1 MAIAQDYIVDKLD
14 ETLIIKLSE
23 PYEKVEKVVGYVD
36 EVIGENSANKFDRY
50 FRWCQ
55 DNVNF
60 SDWIPMTN
68 LNLENQVIDPLKP
81 FWIEYKYIAV
91 ELETGHTMEFISIAL
106 EIVTDN
112 GIVRQVKQIGVDCCE
127 PGQIPNGCQNLIV
140 TDCCDEDDLF
150 NPYGMLN
157 STKNMFSQLTNVVND
172 IFGHCVKYYKVNS
185 DQRSRDVI
193 LNEYSLYNVVDMKE
207 IKILVPDNAFPPN
220 EFQFDEFGMGIEGF
234 EIHITREAFQ
244 KAFGARSMPQE
255 RDYIYFPLVDR
266 MYEIN
271 SIALADPVVYKEIY
285 YKATLRKWQ
294 DRVNVDTPEP
304 YKQEL
309 DDLTLN
315 IDELFDPEVRDETLK
330 ITKPQQY
337 RTIGTGI
344 NDYVRSEL
352 SKQLSISDYKI
363 NNNWTI
369 VSKNYYELN
378 KLIPNE
384 MAVKYR
390 QPARFTNNEDRAFT
404 FWFQPQFGTEKVLS
418 NIVNVQDSDG
428 MVMITMASD
437 LKWQVGDLIQLTNA
451 GSYNGYHRIV
461 QAPSG
466 GLEYVLDIEYITGL
480 VISGAKARTLIKTF
494 LIHGYGGLF
503 SGLSVEVTKQ
513 FVIVSINNVDYFF
526 THGVTFDSTKWY
538 PMVIN
543 LSNRYSTLSV
553 YMYEL
558 DKPLNYVNPQL
569 ETSALKLVYN
579 NLEVL
584 PEQVSIDSGD
594 FWALLAGPVNLTN
607 IRIFTRIIEEEAHN
621 IVLNQYVVN
630 DTQYAELVDNAIP
643 ELHLLRLPNP
653 R

>member
-1 MAIAQDYIVDKLD
+1 MAVQDYIVDKLD
-14 ETLIIKLSE
+14 ETLIIKLAE
-23 PYEKVEKVVGYVD
+23 PYENVDRVIGYID
-36 EVIGENSANKFDRY
+36 EVIGEDSGNKFDKY

-55 DNVNF
+55 DNINF
-60 SDWIPMTN
+60 SDWIQLTN
-68 LNLENQVIDPLKP
+68 LNLENQIIDSTKP
-81 FWIEYKYIAV
+81 FWIEYKYV
-91 ELETGHTMEFISIAL
+91 VVDLETGHTMEFISIAL
-106 EIVTDN
+106 EIVSGN
-112 GIVRQVKQIGVDCCE
+112 GIVKQVKQVGVDCCE
-127 PGQIPNGCQNLIV
+127 PGQIPSGCQNLIV
-140 TDCCDEDDLF
+140 TDCCDEEDLF
-150 NPYGMLN
+150 NPYAMLN
-157 STKNMFSQLTNVVND
+157 NTRSMFSQLTNVVND

-193 LNEYSLYNVVDMKE
+193 LNEYSLYNVVDMKDV
-207 IKILVPDNAFPPN
+207 KILVPDNNFPPN

-234 EIHITREAFQ
+234 EIHITREEFQ

-271 SIALADPVVYKEIY
+271 SVALADPVVYKDIY

-309 DDLTLN
+309 NDLTLN
-315 IDELFDPEVRDETLK
+315 IDELFDPEIKDETLK

-337 RTIGTGI
+337 RTIGTGA

-369 VSKNYYELN
+369 VSKNHYELG

-390 QPARFTNNEDRAFT
+390 QHARFTDTEDRAFT
-404 FWFQPQFGTEKVLS
+404 FWFQPQFGLEKAFTNIS
-418 NIVNVQDSDG
+418 EIVNSNG
-428 MVMITMASD
+428 KAMLVMPKD
-437 LKWQVGDLIQLTNA
+437 VKWQVGDLLQIT
-451 GSYNGYHRIV
+451 GTGDYDGYHRII
-461 QAPSG
+461 QAPTG
-466 GLEYVLDIEYITGL
+466 GLEYVIDIDYVSGVSVIGAGARSL
-480 VISGAKARTLIKTF
+480 VKTF
-494 LIHGYGGLF
+494 LIHGYGGIF

-513 FVIVSINNVDYFF
+513 FIIVSINNVDYFF
-526 THGVTFDSTKWY
+526 THGVTFDNTKWY
-538 PMVIN
+538 PIVIN
-543 LSNRYSTLSV
+543 LSNRFKTLST
-553 YMYEL
+553 YLYEL
-558 DKPLNYVNPQL
+558 DKPLNLTNPQL

-579 NLEVL
+579 DLVSLLEPVG
-584 PEQVSIDSGD
+584 IDSGD

>member
-1 MAIAQDYIVDKLD
+1 MANSQDYIVDKLD

-23 PYEKVEKVVGYVD
+23 PYEKVERVVGYVD

-112 GIVRQVKQIGVDCCE
+112 GIVRQVKQVGVDCCE

-193 LNEYSLYNVVDMKE
+193 LNEYSLYNVVDMKDV
-207 IKILVPDNAFPPN
+207 KILVPDNNFPPN
-220 EFQFDEFGMGIEGF
+220 EFQFDEFGMGMEGF
-234 EIHITREAFQ
+234 EIHITREEFQ

-271 SIALADPVVYKEIY
+271 SVALADPIVYKDIY

-304 YKQEL
+304 YKQDL

-315 IDELFDPEVRDETLK
+315 IDELFGEEVKDETLK

-337 RTIGTGI
+337 RTIGTGV

-369 VSKNYYELN
+369 VSKNHYELS

-404 FWFQPQFGTEKVLS
+404 FWFQPQFGTEMAFK
-418 NIVNVQDSDG
+418 NIADIQNSDG
-428 MVMITMASD
+428 MVMITMGYDA
-437 LKWQVGDLIQLTNA
+437 KWQVGDLIQLTSA
-451 GSYNGYHRIV
+451 GAYDGYHRIV

-466 GLEYVLDIEYITGL
+466 GSEYVLDIEYIDGL
-480 VISGAKARTLIKTF
+480 VLTNPKARTLIKTF

-503 SGLSVEVTKQ
+503 SGLAVEVTKQ

-543 LSNRYSTLSV
+543 LSNKYSTLSV